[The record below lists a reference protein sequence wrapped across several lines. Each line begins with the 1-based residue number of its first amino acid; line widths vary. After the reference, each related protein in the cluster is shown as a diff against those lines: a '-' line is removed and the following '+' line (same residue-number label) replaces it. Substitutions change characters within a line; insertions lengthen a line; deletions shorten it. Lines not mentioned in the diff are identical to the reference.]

1 MNMARAGAMRSD
13 ASSATA
19 SAAQTRRGVRY
30 RRIDGLLYT
39 LAVIGEFFVTFARGL
54 VPGRWRRTMR
64 AEFTRFLFQVGVRAV
79 PAVSV
84 TAVLVGVG
92 LVLQITYWSSVAG
105 ITEKIG
111 DFLVLVLVRQAA
123 PIITALVLIGR
134 SGSVLVDEVGH
145 LATSGQLRTLRSHG
159 IDPMD
164 LITTPRAW
172 AMGIATLLLTILF
185 IHIAL
190 WTGFLS
196 ASLSGMVRQPT
207 LELLHAVFASM
218 SPRDHL
224 LLVIKPLLIGYVVAY
239 VSIWLGMRVRPGVGG
254 VRRVLPTAFVSALL
268 ATFIIGTGVSA
279 IL

>member
-1 MNMARAGAMRSD
+1 MAGPEAIRSD
-13 ASSATA
+13 APTATA

-39 LAVIGEFFVTFARGL
+39 LAVIGEFFVTFAHGL

-185 IHIAL
+185 THIAL

-207 LELLHAVFASM
+207 MELLHAVFASM
-218 SPRDHL
+218 SLRDHL
-224 LLVIKPLLIGYVVAY
+224 LLVIKPLLTGYVVAY